1 MTLGV
6 AIAARVRDQLP
17 VTALAVHV
25 PRGSALSPLVT
36 EPGETPDALARLELL
51 AHETDRTGRATR
63 DGNAFA
69 FPLTNDQELVAVAS
83 GLLTDGLHPDAVRL
97 EARFGRLAA
106 ELEPMAVQLDTA
118 LLFSAFRD
126 AATTDERRRLA
137 REMHDGVAQEIASI
151 GYLVDGIAAQ
161 SASAAQEAQLRML
174 RDRITRVVAE
184 VRRSVQSLRSEVS
197 ESDSLGAAIGRIAR
211 HLSDSSGIPILVS
224 ADERTTRL
232 RTEVEAELLRIA
244 QEAMTNAVR
253 HSGALLDRGPLQRR
267 RPHGRDRGPRR
278 RRGARARDA
287 PTPTASRSCTS
298 ARAWWGQ
305 LCPITDGAPHGTV
318 LTVRL
323 PGPAA
328 EHRRR
333 SPRRREGHR
342 MSEATPTRVLLV
354 DDHDLIREGL
364 SMVFAAE
371 PATEVVGAA
380 KTVAEAIAMY
390 DQLKPDVIVTDLQ
403 LQDGTGLDVVRTV
416 RRDRSETGIVV
427 LTMHAGDDQIFAA
440 MEAGASAF
448 VGKDAPSTEVVKAAK
463 HAAVSPRS
471 FLCSGLAEAFMR
483 RTSSESTRLTTREH
497 DVLVLLADGLSAA
510 EIGGRL
516 HLSESTV
523 KSHVAHLY
531 QKLGAANRAQALV
544 TAMRIGLLASGPGSV
559 STTNLGKK

>member
-69 FPLTNDQELVAVAS
+69 FPLTNDAGAGGGRVRPARPTGCTPTPS
-83 GLLTDGLHPDAVRL
+83 GSRPGSGALPQQ
-97 EARFGRLAA
+97 
-106 ELEPMAVQLDTA
+106 LEPMAVQLDTA

-161 SASAAQEAQLRML
+161 SASAAQDAQLRML

-253 HSGALLDRGPLQRR
+253 HSGASSIAVRCSVDAPTAEIVVRDDGGGPRPATLRLPRPRDHARARAPGGRSSVHHRR
-267 RPHGRDRGPRR
+267 RP
-278 RRGARARDA
+278 ARH
-287 PTPTASRSCTS
+287 
-298 ARAWWGQ
+298 RA
-305 LCPITDGAPHGTV
+305 
-318 LTVRL
+318 
-323 PGPAA
+323 
-328 EHRRR
+328 
-333 SPRRREGHR
+333 
-342 MSEATPTRVLLV
+342 
-354 DDHDLIREGL
+354 
-364 SMVFAAE
+364 
-371 PATEVVGAA
+371 
-380 KTVAEAIAMY
+380 
-390 DQLKPDVIVTDLQ
+390 
-403 LQDGTGLDVVRTV
+403 
-416 RRDRSETGIVV
+416 
-427 LTMHAGDDQIFAA
+427 
-440 MEAGASAF
+440 
-448 VGKDAPSTEVVKAAK
+448 
-463 HAAVSPRS
+463 
-471 FLCSGLAEAFMR
+471 
-483 RTSSESTRLTTREH
+483 
-497 DVLVLLADGLSAA
+497 
-510 EIGGRL
+510 
-516 HLSESTV
+516 
-523 KSHVAHLY
+523 
-531 QKLGAANRAQALV
+531 
-544 TAMRIGLLASGPGSV
+544 
-559 STTNLGKK
+559 